1 MNDGILTSGYAPPLM
16 PSPLLGMPTSA
27 EMIDA
32 YAYDADA
39 LRYLRAVEAAD
50 KSRLELGVRLAVNA
64 LVVGCKND
72 GIWNAIKASCILIG
86 ARTLSGILVPLTGVA
101 PTNFNFVSGDYN
113 RRTGLI
119 GNQLT
124 KYLSTNRLPL
134 EDALNSYHMA
144 VWISSAVSGGNVL
157 YMGNSSSAAGATN
170 LIYSGS
176 TSTHNTRMRS
186 STSVAI
192 TGSTIP
198 YSGFFGATR
207 SSNNLYTARIRSRD
221 SLSAT
226 ASETP
231 AVLNVPTYV
240 FARSGGG
247 SAENLCD
254 ARLAW
259 YSVGS
264 ALPLATLESRI
275 QKLVADIQLGI
286 PA

>member
-1 MNDGILTSGYAPPLM
+1 MNDGILTSGYAPPPM
-16 PSPLLGMPTSA
+16 PSPLLGVPTSA

-32 YAYDADA
+32 YGYDADA
-39 LRYLRAVEAAD
+39 LRYIRAVEAAD
-50 KSRLELGVRLAVNA
+50 KARLELGVRLAVNA
-64 LVVGCKND
+64 FVVGCKAD
-72 GIWNAIKASCILIG
+72 GIWQAIRASCILIG
-86 ARTLSGILVPLTGVA
+86 ARTLSGILVPLTGIS
-101 PTNFNFVSGDYN
+101 PTNFNFVSGDYV
-113 RRTGLI
+113 RRTGLV
-119 GNQLT
+119 GNAST
-124 KYLSTNRLPL
+124 KYLNTNRLPL
-134 EDALNSYHMA
+134 EDGLNSYHMA
-144 VWISSAVSGGNVL
+144 VWMSSAASGASL
-157 YMGNSSSAAGATN
+157 YAGNSSLAAGATN
-170 LIYSGS
+170 LLYTGA
-176 TSTHNTRMRS
+176 THNTRMRS

-231 AVLNVPTYV
+231 AVLNVATYV
-240 FARSGGG
+240 FARSGGAG
-247 SAENLCD
+247 VPENPCD

-264 ALPLATLESRI
+264 ALPLATLEWRI
-275 QKLVADIQLGI
+275 QRLVADIQLAI